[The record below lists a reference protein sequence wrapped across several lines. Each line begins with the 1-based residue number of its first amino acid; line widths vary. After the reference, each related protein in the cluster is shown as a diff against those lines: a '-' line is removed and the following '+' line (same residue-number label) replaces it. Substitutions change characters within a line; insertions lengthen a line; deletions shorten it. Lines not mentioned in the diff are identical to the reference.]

1 MAFVCIWAVFELDVD
16 CYRCLKEAMVGVF
29 FVCFI
34 IESHA
39 ETSKNTPAGIHLF
52 YLMVQSWT

>member
-34 IESHA
+34 LKSHV

-52 YLMVQSWT
+52 

>member
-1 MAFVCIWAVFELDVD
+1 MAFVCRRVVFELDVD
-16 CYRCLKEAMVGVF
+16 CYCCLKEAMVGVF

-34 IESHA
+34 LKSHV
-39 ETSKNTPAGIHLF
+39 ETSKNTPVGIHLF